1 MKQSVDERVKE
12 LKKHLDSRP
21 SMCKHCKSNTDNGN
35 MEYICGRTERHTF
48 FGVKADKCYGDCDLY
63 EKSFPEI
70 LEDTIYGTLKNQ
82 IEKLKVKPENNKTE
96 INAES
101 FESGYLQCQKDVLE
115 IVEKMS
121 SLRRKTHE

>member
-1 MKQSVDERVKE
+1 MKQSIEERVKE

-48 FGVKADKCYGDCDLY
+48 FGIKADKCYGDCDLY
-63 EKSFPEI
+63 EKDFPEKM
-70 LEDTIYGTLKNQ
+70 EDMIFAALKNK
-82 IEKLKVKPENNKTE
+82 INKINSEPPKTE
-96 INAES
+96 TTENAEIW
-101 FESGYLQCQKDVLE
+101 ESGYLQCKNDVLQ

-121 SLRRKTHE
+121 SLRRKTHD